1 MRVVRVS
8 IANTSVDPR
17 IRRQAA
23 LGNVAHFPP
32 FLQVLQARELPDPGL
47 VWPAQHVPR

>member
-8 IANTSVDPR
+8 IANTSVDA
-17 IRRQAA
+17 RRQAA